1 MPQVSRKPFGREP
14 LPYPTD
20 KKKAELPPGFSV
32 IHSNRMEDLRRV
44 AIQWVLKHPL
54 APLENEVFI
63 VQSNGMAQW
72 LKLALAE
79 NDGCGISAA
88 VSFQLT
94 ARFLWQAYRAILGPN
109 GIPPESPYDKE
120 PLKWRLLRLL
130 KGLSREK
137 GFSAI
142 GRFLSDDPDSIKRY
156 QLACRLAD
164 LYDQY
169 QVYRADWLEDW
180 TLGRDQIRNAHGK
193 PEPLPPEQRWQ
204 AELWRL
210 IQSDVPYPKRHTS
223 RSSLHRLFLKAA
235 RSISERPI
243 TLPRRIIVFGI
254 STLPGQALEALH
266 ALSRLSQVL
275 FFVHNPCRFYWADI
289 MEDRELL
296 RIEQIRHVTRTGTPQ
311 KTSPESLHHTV
322 NPLLA
327 SWGKQGRDTIGLLYG
342 YDQPEAYRKSF
353 DEIDLFD
360 DFAAE
365 KNKDA
370 PLLSR
375 VQQAILDLK
384 PLPGAH
390 EKKSIISPFDRSI
403 TFEMAYSRQR
413 EVEILQD
420 QLLDLF
426 KRNPDLKPKD
436 IIVMTPDIN
445 VYTPHIESVF
455 GNVMRQ
461 DPRFVPFAIAD
472 RPDRAGLPMLRALE
486 ILLHMPTSRMAQN
499 DILDLLEVP
508 AFRHRFGLGEHDVQK
523 LQLWIDGAGIR
534 WGLDAIQRTAFD
546 LPRDLDENTWQ
557 FGLRRML
564 LGYAVGT
571 GESWRDIEPYDEVG
585 GLEAELIGPLHLLIS
600 HFEKHWQALKNP
612 CPPQVWHERILALLN
627 DFFLPTDSSDQ
638 LTWRLL
644 EDILAAWRD
653 ACADAGLEEPLALA
667 VVRDVLLSAIK
678 SQSMSQRFL
687 VGMVNFC
694 TLMPMRSI
702 PFKVV
707 CLLGMNDGEYP
718 RSMPPMDFDL
728 MATPG
733 LFRPG
738 DRSARED
745 DRYLFLEALL
755 SARENLYISYIS
767 RNVNDKSERM
777 PSVLVSQLRD
787 YLAGGW
793 ETETDN
799 AHALLDHLTC
809 LHPLQPFSK
818 AYFLPH
824 GSKGLFTHAQEWRKM
839 LDPQETKSDQDRLG
853 PAQIDTEPGLIQLIR
868 CLKNPIKCF
877 FNQRLNV
884 YFDDAETITRNQE
897 PFALDGLSPFN
908 QGKILLNAGLATPD
922 SESPEAVQQAVH
934 RAARRLQ
941 RTGELPPG
949 GFGPL
954 SAQKLAEPVL
964 QMLKYHHRLTED
976 YPHECPPVEIR
987 FPIRIDGCDC
997 EALEDWL
1004 DGLRVKEP
1012 EISTPTKSTNYARWE
1027 FYPNEILDKKGRVS
1041 RPDSLVGL
1049 WVKHLAGCVRGM
1061 VLTSILVAPDGLAEL
1076 PPLHPEKAGEWLA
1089 DITAFWWQGLQQPL
1103 PVTAKT
1109 ALAYLKI
1116 LFSNDKE
1123 STPEKA
1129 REAARKAYEGDGY
1142 NFSGELGYADGV
1154 YLKRCYPD
1162 FDALWQAEQYRFKT
1176 LAERTYGPLMAT
1188 IYTDTI
1194 HGQLS

>member
-1 MPQVSRKPFGREP
+1 
-14 LPYPTD
+14 
-20 KKKAELPPGFSV
+20 
-32 IHSNRMEDLRRV
+32 MEDLRRV
-44 AIQWVLKHPL
+44 AIQWILKHPL

-94 ARFLWQAYRAILGPN
+94 ARFLWQAYRAVLGPN
-109 GIPPESPYDKE
+109 DIPPESPYDKE

-130 KGLSREK
+130 KGLPGEE

-156 QLACRLAD
+156 QLACRLAE

-180 TLGRDQIRNAHGK
+180 ALGRDQLRNANGK
-193 PEPLPPEQRWQ
+193 LEPLPSEQRWQ

-210 IQSDVPYPKRHTS
+210 IQSDVPAPKRHTS
-223 RSSLHRLFLKAA
+223 RSSLHRLFLKTA
-235 RSISERPI
+235 RSLPERPRA
-243 TLPRRIIVFGI
+243 LPRRIIVFGV

-266 ALSRLSQVL
+266 ALSGHSQVL

-289 MEDRELL
+289 MEDREWL
-296 RIEQIRHVTRTGTPQ
+296 RIEQIRHAARTGTLQ
-311 KTSPESLHHTV
+311 KTGPESLRHTV

-342 YDQPEAYRKSF
+342 YDQPEAYRKRF

-360 DFAAE
+360 NFVAE
-365 KNKDA
+365 KNKAA
-370 PLLSR
+370 PLLCR
-375 VQQAILDLK
+375 VQQAILDLT

-390 EKKSIISPFDRSI
+390 EEKSTISPFDDSI
-403 TFEMAYSRQR
+403 TFKMAYSRQR

-420 QLLDLF
+420 QMLDLI
-426 KRNPDLKPKD
+426 KRKPDLKPKD
-436 IIVMTPDIN
+436 IIVMAPDID

-486 ILLHMPTSRMAQN
+486 KLLHLPTSRMAQS
-499 DILDLLEVP
+499 DILDLLQVP
-508 AFRHRFGLGEHDVQK
+508 AFRQRFGLGEDDVQK
-523 LQLWIDGAGIR
+523 LQIWIDGAGIR
-534 WGLDAIQRTAFD
+534 WGLDAVQRSAFELPQD
-546 LPRDLDENTWQ
+546 LHENTWQ

-571 GESWRDIEPYDEVG
+571 GESWRDIEPYGEIG
-585 GLEAELIGPLHLLIS
+585 GLDAELIGPLHLLVS
-600 HFEKHWQALKNP
+600 HLEKHWQSLKNP
-612 CPPQVWHERILALLN
+612 CPPKVWYERVLALLH
-627 DFFLPTDSSDQ
+627 DFFLPADSSDQ
-638 LTWRLL
+638 LTRHLL
-644 EDILAAWRD
+644 EDILATWRD
-653 ACADAGLEEPLALA
+653 TCEDTGLEEPLTLS
-667 VVRDVLLSAIK
+667 VVRDVLLTAIRNRN
-678 SQSMSQRFL
+678 MSQRFL

-694 TLMPMRSI
+694 TLMPMRAI
-702 PFKVV
+702 PFRVV

-728 MATPG
+728 MAGPG
-733 LFRPG
+733 LYRPG
-738 DRSARED
+738 DRSRRED

-755 SARENLYISYIS
+755 SARENLYISTIA

-793 ETETDN
+793 QIDTAPSNKNETD
-799 AHALLDHLTC
+799 HSPDLLDHLTC

-818 AYFLPH
+818 AYFSPH
-824 GSKGLFTHAQEWRKM
+824 GSRELFTHAREWREM
-839 LDPQETKSDQDRLG
+839 LDPRERESSGEGLG
-853 PAQIDTEPGLIQLIR
+853 PIQIDTGPGLIQLIR
-868 CLKNPIKCF
+868 YLKNPIKCF
-877 FNQRLNV
+877 LNQRLNV

-897 PFALDGLSPFN
+897 PFSLDGLSSFN
-908 QGKILLNAGLATPD
+908 QGKMLLNAGLATPN
-922 SESPEAVQQAVH
+922 SEGPEAVLREVH
-934 RAARRLQ
+934 RAAKRLQ

-954 SAQKLAEPVL
+954 SAKTLTEPVL
-964 QMLKYHHRLTED
+964 QMLRYHHRLAED
-976 YPHECPPVEIR
+976 YPHACPPVEIR
-987 FPIRIDGCDC
+987 FPIKIDACDRQ
-997 EALEDWL
+997 ALEDWL
-1004 DGLRVKEP
+1004 DGLRTKEP
-1012 EISTPTKSTNYARWE
+1012 EISASEKYTDCARWE
-1027 FYPNEILDKKGRVS
+1027 FYPNQILDKKGRIS
-1041 RPDSLVGL
+1041 RPGSLVGL
-1049 WVKHLAGCVRGM
+1049 WVKHLAGCARGIA
-1061 VLTSILVAPDGLAEL
+1061 LTSTLVAPDGLAEL
-1076 PPLHPEKAGEWLA
+1076 PPLHPEKAGEWLTG
-1089 DITAFWWQGLQQPL
+1089 IIAFWWQGLQQPL
-1103 PVTAKT
+1103 PITAKT
-1109 ALAYLKI
+1109 ALAYLKL
-1116 LFSNDKE
+1116 LFSSDGE
-1123 STPEKA
+1123 DVLEKA

-1142 NFSGELGYADGV
+1142 SFSGELGYADGI

-1162 FDALWQAEQYRFKT
+1162 FDVLWEAEHNRFKT
-1176 LAERTYGPLMAT
+1176 LAERFYGPLMST
-1188 IYTDTI
+1188 IQTDTT

>member
-1 MPQVSRKPFGREP
+1 VVLTRPFGRDP

-20 KKKAELPPGFSV
+20 RKIAELPPGFSV

-94 ARFLWQAYRAILGPN
+94 ARFLWQAYRAVLGPN
-109 GIPPESPYDKE
+109 GIPQESPYDKE

-130 KGLSREK
+130 KELPKEK

-142 GRFLSDDPDSIKRY
+142 DRFLSNDPDSIKRY

-180 TLGRDQIRNAHGK
+180 ALGRDQLRNAKGK
-193 PEPLPPEQRWQ
+193 PAPLPFEQRWQ

-210 IQSDVPYPKRHTS
+210 IQSDVPDLKRHTS

-235 RSISERPI
+235 RSLPERPL

-266 ALSRLSQVL
+266 ALSPHSQVL
-275 FFVHNPCRFYWADI
+275 FFIHNPCRFYWADI

-296 RIEQIRHVTRTGTPQ
+296 RIEQIRHVTRTGTLQ

-353 DEIDLFD
+353 DEIDLFN

-365 KNKDA
+365 KNEAA

-375 VQQAILDLK
+375 VQQAILDLT

-390 EKKSIISPFDRSI
+390 EKKTTISLDDRSI
-403 TFEMAYSRQR
+403 TFKMVYSRQR

-426 KRNPDLKPKD
+426 KQSPNLKPKD
-436 IIVMTPDIN
+436 IIVMAPDIDI
-445 VYTPHIESVF
+445 YAPHIESVF

-472 RPDRAGLPMLRALE
+472 RPDRAGLPMLRAFE
-486 ILLHMPTSRMAQN
+486 KLLHLPTSRMAQS
-499 DILDLLEVP
+499 DILDLLQVP
-508 AFRHRFGLGEHDVQK
+508 VFRHRFGLGEHDVQK

-534 WGLDAIQRTAFD
+534 WGLDAVQRTAFD

-585 GLEAELIGPLHLLIS
+585 GLEAELIGPLHLLIN
-600 HFEKHWQALKNP
+600 HLEKHWQALKNP
-612 CPPQVWHERILALLN
+612 CPPQVWHKRILALLN

-638 LTWRLL
+638 LTRRLL
-644 EDILAAWRD
+644 EDILTAWRD
-653 ACADAGLEEPLALA
+653 ACKDAGLEEPLPLA

-678 SQSMSQRFL
+678 SQSISQRFL

-694 TLMPMRSI
+694 TLMPMRAI

-718 RSMPPMDFDL
+718 RGMPPMDFDL
-728 MATPG
+728 MAAPG
-733 LFRPG
+733 LYRPG
-738 DRSARED
+738 DRSRRED

-755 SARENLYISYIS
+755 SARENLYISYIG
-767 RNVNDKSERM
+767 RDVNDKSERM

-793 ETETDN
+793 QIETDN
-799 AHALLDHLTC
+799 AMDLLDHLTC

-818 AYFLPH
+818 AYFLPD
-824 GSKGLFTHAQEWRKM
+824 GSRELFTHAREWRKM
-839 LDPQETKSDQDRLG
+839 LDPPETKSDPDRLD
-853 PAQIDTEPGLIQLIR
+853 PAPIDTGPGLIQLIR

-908 QGKILLNAGLATPD
+908 QGKMLLNAGLAAPA
-922 SESPEAVQQAVH
+922 SECSEAVYS
-934 RAARRLQ
+934 AARRLQ

-954 SAQKLAEPVL
+954 SAQKLAEPVF
-964 QMLKYHHRLTED
+964 QMLKYHHRLTKD
-976 YPHECPPVEIR
+976 FPHACPPVEIR

-997 EALEDWL
+997 EVLEDWL
-1004 DGLRVKEP
+1004 DGLRTNQP
-1012 EISTPTKSTNYARWE
+1012 EASTLEKPGQYTRWE
-1027 FYPNEILDKKGRVS
+1027 FYPNEILDKKSRVS
-1041 RPDSLVGL
+1041 RPDSLVAL
-1049 WVKHLAGCVRGM
+1049 WVKHLAGCARGM
-1061 VLTSILVAPDGLAEL
+1061 ALTSILVAPDGLAEL
-1076 PPLHPEKAGEWLA
+1076 PPLHPEKAGKWLA
-1089 DITAFWWQGLQQPL
+1089 DIIAFWWQGLQEPL

-1109 ALAYLKI
+1109 ALAYLNL
-1116 LFSNDKE
+1116 LFSSDNRE
-1123 STPEKA
+1123 GVLEKA

-1142 NFSGELGYADGV
+1142 HFKGELGYGDGV

-1162 FDALWQAEQYRFKT
+1162 FDALWQAENNSFET
-1176 LAERTYGPLMAT
+1176 LAERIYGPLMET
-1188 IYTDTI
+1188 IWND
-1194 HGQLS
+1194 

>member
-1 MPQVSRKPFGREP
+1 MPYQ
-14 LPYPTD
+14 TD
-20 KKKAELPPGFSV
+20 RKKAALPAGFSV

-44 AIQWVLKHPL
+44 AIQWVMRHPL

-94 ARFLWQAYRAILGPN
+94 ARFLWQAYRAVLGPN
-109 GIPPESPYDKE
+109 GIPQESPYDKA
-120 PLKWRLLRLL
+120 PLKWRLMRLL

-142 GRFLSDDPDSIKRY
+142 DQFLSADPDSIKRY

-180 TLGRDQIRNAHGK
+180 TFGRDQLRNAHGK
-193 PEPLPPEQRWQ
+193 VEPLPSEQRWQ

-210 IQSDVPYPKRHTS
+210 IQSDVPDLKRHTS
-223 RSSLHRLFLKAA
+223 RSGLHRRFLKAA
-235 RSISERPI
+235 RSLPERPPA
-243 TLPRRIIVFGI
+243 LPRRIIVFGI

-266 ALSRLSQVL
+266 ALSQLTQVL

-296 RIEQIRHVTRTGTPQ
+296 RIEQIRHSTHTGGPKNTA
-311 KTSPESLHHTV
+311 PESTHRHI

-370 PLLSR
+370 PLLHR
-375 VQQAILDLK
+375 VQQAILDLT

-390 EKKSIISPFDRSI
+390 EKKSIISPDDRSI
-403 TFEMAYSRQR
+403 TFKMAYSRQR

-436 IIVMTPDIN
+436 IIVMTPDIDI
-445 VYTPHIESVF
+445 YAPHIESVF
-455 GNVMRQ
+455 GNLSRQ

-472 RPDRAGLPMLRALE
+472 RPDRAGLPMLRAFE
-486 ILLHMPTSRMAQN
+486 KLLHLPTSRMAQS
-499 DILDLLEVP
+499 DILDLLQVP
-508 AFRHRFGLGEHDVQK
+508 AFHQRFGLGEHDVQK

-534 WGLDAIQRTAFD
+534 WGLDATQRTAFD
-546 LPRDLDENTWQ
+546 LPQDLDENTWQ

-571 GESWRDIEPYDEVG
+571 GESWRDIEPYGEIG
-585 GLEAELIGPLHLLIS
+585 GLEAELIGPLHLLIR
-600 HFEKHWQALKNP
+600 HLEKHWRALKTP
-612 CPPQVWHERILALLN
+612 GLPQVWHERILALLD

-638 LTWRLL
+638 LTRRIL
-644 EDILAAWRD
+644 EDIVSAWRD
-653 ACADAGLEEPLALA
+653 TCADAGLEEPLTLS
-667 VVRDVLLSAIK
+667 VVRDVLLSAMK
-678 SQSMSQRFL
+678 DQSMSQHFL

-694 TLMPMRSI
+694 TLMPMRAI

-728 MATPG
+728 MAAPG
-733 LFRPG
+733 LYRPG

-755 SARENLYISYIS
+755 SARENLYISTIA
-767 RNVNDKSERM
+767 RDVNDNSERM

-793 ETETDN
+793 QIEADN
-799 AHALLDHLTC
+799 ALDLLDHLTC
-809 LHPLQPFSK
+809 LHPLQPFSR

-824 GSKGLFTHAQEWRKM
+824 GSRELFTHAREWRKM
-839 LDPQETKSDQDRLG
+839 LNPQETKSDQDRLC
-853 PAQIDTEPGLIQLIR
+853 PAKIHTGPGLIQLIR

-884 YFDDAETITRNQE
+884 YFDDTETVTQNQE
-897 PFALDGLSPFN
+897 PFSLDGLSPFN
-908 QGKILLNAGLATPD
+908 QGEMLLNAGLAAPA
-922 SESPEAVQQAVH
+922 SERSEAVYS
-934 RAARRLQ
+934 AARRLQ

-964 QMLKYHHRLTED
+964 QMLKYHHRLAEK
-976 YPHECPPVEIR
+976 YPHSCPPVEIR

-1004 DGLRVKEP
+1004 DGLRVEKP
-1012 EISTPTKSTNYARWE
+1012 EISTPAKSTDYARWE

-1049 WVKHLAGCVRGM
+1049 WVKHLAGCAQKIA
-1061 VLTSILVAPDGLAEL
+1061 LTSILVAPDGLAEL
-1076 PPLHPEKAGEWLA
+1076 PPLPPEKAGKWL
-1089 DITAFWWQGLQQPL
+1089 DEIVKFWWQGLQQPH

-1109 ALAYLKI
+1109 APAYLKI
-1116 LFSNDKE
+1116 LFSNKGDNVL
-1123 STPEKA
+1123 EKA
-1129 REAARKAYEGDGY
+1129 REAARKTYEGDGY

-1154 YLKRCYPD
+1154 YLKRCYLD
-1162 FDALWQAEQYRFKT
+1162 FDALWQAEESRFKI
-1176 LAERTYGPLMAT
+1176 LAEQLYGPLMET
-1188 IYTDTI
+1188 IRSD
-1194 HGQLS
+1194 

>member
-1 MPQVSRKPFGREP
+1 
-14 LPYPTD
+14 
-20 KKKAELPPGFSV
+20 
-32 IHSNRMEDLRRV
+32 MEDLRKV

-109 GIPPESPYDKE
+109 SIPQESPYDKE

-130 KGLSREK
+130 KGLPREK

-142 GRFLSDDPDSIKRY
+142 NRFLSDDPDSIKRY

-180 TLGRDQIRNAHGK
+180 TFGRDQLRNTHGK
-193 PEPLPPEQRWQ
+193 PEPLPSEQHWQ

-210 IQSDVPYPKRHTS
+210 IQSDVPDLKRHTS

-235 RSISERPI
+235 RSLPERPL

-266 ALSRLSQVL
+266 ALSQLSQVL

-296 RIEQIRHVTRTGTPQ
+296 RIEQIRHVAHTGAP
-311 KTSPESLHHTV
+311 KNMAPESLHRHI

-365 KNKDA
+365 NSKDA

-375 VQQAILDLK
+375 VQQAILDLT
-384 PLPGAH
+384 PLHGAH

-403 TFEMAYSRQR
+403 TFNMAYSRQR

-426 KRNPDLKPKD
+426 KQNPDLKPKD
-436 IIVMTPDIN
+436 MIVMAPDIDI
-445 VYTPHIESVF
+445 YAPHIESVF
-455 GNVMRQ
+455 GNLSRQ

-472 RPDRAGLPMLRALE
+472 KPDRAGLPMLRALE
-486 ILLHMPTSRMAQN
+486 KMLHLPTSRMTQS
-499 DILDLLEVP
+499 DILDLLQVP
-508 AFRHRFGLGEHDVQK
+508 AFRHRFGLEEHDVQK

-534 WGLDAIQRTAFD
+534 WGLNAVQRTAFD
-546 LPRDLDENTWQ
+546 LPQGLDENTWQ

-571 GESWRDIEPYDEVG
+571 GESWRDIEPYGEIG

-600 HFEKHWQALKNP
+600 HLEKHWQALKDP
-612 CPPQVWHERILALLN
+612 CPPQVWYERIPALLN

-638 LTWRLL
+638 LTRRLL
-644 EDILAAWRD
+644 EDILATWRD
-653 ACADAGLEEPLALA
+653 ACEDAGLEEPLTLA

-678 SQSMSQRFL
+678 NQNMSQRFL

-694 TLMPMRSI
+694 TLMPMRAI

-718 RSMPPMDFDL
+718 RSTPPMDFDL
-728 MATPG
+728 MAAPG
-733 LFRPG
+733 LYRPG
-738 DRSARED
+738 DRSRRED

-755 SARENLYISYIS
+755 SARENLYISYIARDVS
-767 RNVNDKSERM
+767 DNSERM

-793 ETETDN
+793 QIETAPSNKKGTDN
-799 AHALLDHLTC
+799 SPDLLDHLTC

-824 GSKGLFTHAQEWRKM
+824 GSRELFTHAREWRKM
-839 LDPQETKSDQDRLG
+839 LDPQETKSDQDKLG
-853 PAQIDTEPGLIQLIR
+853 PAPIDTGPGLIQLIR
-868 CLKNPIKCF
+868 CLKNPVKCF

-908 QGKILLNAGLATPD
+908 QGKMLLNAGLATPD
-922 SESPEAVQQAVH
+922 SGSPEAVQQAVH
-934 RAARRLQ
+934 RAAQRLQ
-941 RTGELPPG
+941 HAGELPPG
-949 GFGPL
+949 GFGTL
-954 SAQKLAEPVL
+954 SAKALTEPVL
-964 QMLKYHHRLTED
+964 QMLKYHHRLAED
-976 YPHECPPVEIR
+976 YPHACPPVEIR
-987 FPIRIDGCDC
+987 FPIRMDGCDC

-1004 DGLRVKEP
+1004 DGLRMKEP
-1012 EISTPTKSTNYARWE
+1012 EISTPTKSTDYVRWE
-1027 FYPNEILDKKGRVS
+1027 FYLNEILDKEGRVS

-1049 WVKHLAGCVRGM
+1049 WVKHLAGCARGM
-1061 VLTSILVAPDGLAEL
+1061 ALTSILVTPDGLAEL
-1076 PPLHPEKAGEWLA
+1076 PPLHPKKAGEWL
-1089 DITAFWWQGLQQPL
+1089 DEIVKFWWRGLQQPL

-1109 ALAYLKI
+1109 ALAYLKL
-1116 LFSNDKE
+1116 LFSNDGKGA
-1123 STPEKA
+1123 PEKA
-1129 REAARKAYEGDGY
+1129 REAAQKAYEGDGY
-1142 NFSGELGYADGV
+1142 HFKGELGYGDGV
-1154 YLKRCYPD
+1154 YLKRCYTD
-1162 FDALWQAEQYRFKT
+1162 FDALWHAENNNFKT
-1176 LAERTYGPLMAT
+1176 LAEQLYGPLMET
-1188 IYTDTI
+1188 MK
-1194 HGQLS
+1194 GVLEEK